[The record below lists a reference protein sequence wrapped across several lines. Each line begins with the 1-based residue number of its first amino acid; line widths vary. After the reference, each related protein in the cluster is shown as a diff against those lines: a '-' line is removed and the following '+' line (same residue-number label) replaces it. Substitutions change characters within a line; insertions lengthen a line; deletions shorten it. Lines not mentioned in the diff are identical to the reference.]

1 MVIEDTP
8 HALRARLEG
17 RILAVRGEPLND
29 LRARALAEPAVESV
43 QAFGDRLHLRV
54 RPGSALSVRENL
66 QMSAQNSGISIR
78 KIEVVQPSLEDV
90 FIALLEGKP

>member
-8 HALRARLEG
+8 HALRAQLEG

-29 LRARALAEPAVESV
+29 LRERALAEPAVESV

-54 RPGSALSVRENL
+54 QPGSARAVTENL
-66 QMSAQNSGISIR
+66 QNAAGTGVVIR

-90 FIALLEGKP
+90 FIALLETDH